1 MSAYQNKLYKQSD
14 DYEDRYENHSDVS
27 NLLSSCQDADQDMR
41 NAAREAHLFVDKR
54 NGQWEPYFW
63 NANEKKPRYTFDM
76 VSPIID
82 QQASGIESAEYSIR
96 VSPAGGDATKK
107 VAMTLDG
114 LIRNIQNISGATDIY
129 GSCARGMIT
138 SGLDGWRITQK
149 YIDDDSFDQDLII
162 ERVGN
167 WVDRV
172 WFDPASENPDGSDAR
187 YAFCLHPMSVDEY
200 YERFPEGSG
209 ESVSDGS
216 DASAYFDKAET
227 IVVGEFL
234 YREAENRELVL
245 YSNGATYVFDEDFKK
260 IEDELKDAGLFE
272 VERRKRKNHKVC
284 SRFFDNSDWLEDKKE
299 TVFNKIP
306 LVPLYGNFKIVENKR
321 IYRGVVEKLL
331 DPQRVLNYSLSRE
344 IEEGALAPRA
354 KYWVTETQA
363 AGHQAELETLNTNA
377 DPVQFYN
384 ADPEAPVPQQQGG
397 AQINAGLKVVS
408 DNMKQMMTASAGLY
422 AASLGDNPNAQ
433 SGVAIRQLQ
442 DKGEAIASKFTRA
455 MEVAIEY
462 TGQILVDAIPQVY
475 ANYRTVRILKE
486 DKSVDMVKLNQT
498 VIDEETQEPVIV
510 NDLNVGIYDVTC
522 NAGPSYK
529 NKQQET
535 IETIVSMAQVDPSI
549 MQIAGDLLLQNVS
562 TPAATQIA
570 ERKRSQMIAGGL
582 IPQEQM
588 TEVEIEAMQTS
599 AAQGQQAPDP
609 AMIAAQAEM
618 GKAEAE
624 MLKAQA
630 DMQKVT
636 NDQMKLQIEARKLE
650 LEGQKLQTSLMT
662 DQANLQ
668 VDSFRAET
676 DRFEAQSSAEQAG
689 VRSDLDQ
696 ASTFG
701 KQIDNTKKLL
711 DIQQGQNDRLRTST
725 LRDLGQ
731 MDLIN

>member
-1 MSAYQNKLYKQSD
+1 M
-14 DYEDRYENHSDVS
+14 
-27 NLLSSCQDADQDMR
+27 
-41 NAAREAHLFVDKR
+41 
-54 NGQWEPYFW
+54 
-63 NANEKKPRYTFDM
+63 
-76 VSPIID
+76 
-82 QQASGIESAEYSIR
+82 
-96 VSPAGGDATKK
+96 
-107 VAMTLDG
+107 
-114 LIRNIQNISGATDIY
+114 
-129 GSCARGMIT
+129 
-138 SGLDGWRITQK
+138 
-149 YIDDDSFDQDLII
+149 
-162 ERVGN
+162 
-167 WVDRV
+167 
-172 WFDPASENPDGSDAR
+172 
-187 YAFCLHPMSVDEY
+187 
-200 YERFPEGSG
+200 
-209 ESVSDGS
+209 
-216 DASAYFDKAET
+216 
-227 IVVGEFL
+227 
-234 YREAENRELVL
+234 
-245 YSNGATYVFDEDFKK
+245 
-260 IEDELKDAGLFE
+260 
-272 VERRKRKNHKVC
+272 
-284 SRFFDNSDWLEDKKE
+284 
-299 TVFNKIP
+299 
-306 LVPLYGNFKIVENKR
+306 
-321 IYRGVVEKLL
+321 
-331 DPQRVLNYSLSRE
+331 
-344 IEEGALAPRA
+344 
-354 KYWVTETQA
+354 TETQA
-363 AGHQAELETLNTNA
+363 AGHREELETLNTNS

-498 VIDEETQEPVIV
+498 VIDEETQEPIIV

-570 ERKRSQMIAGGL
+570 ERKRFQMIAAGL

-588 TEVEIEAMQTS
+588 TDVEIESMQTS